1 MHPAAH
7 KCGTTG
13 LQECQQNARCGIERE
28 GGSTGGYIHGAPGG
42 TGMAQPCGG
51 VPGGVPCGGGPGGRW
66 YSIGPAYGP
75 LPLPWPAPDQFLSG
89 LLKACCSRLAA
100 QTARKGKTNFGS

>member
-7 KCGTTG
+7 KCSTTG
-13 LQECQQNARCGIERE
+13 LQECQQNARCGIELE
-28 GGSTGGYIHGAPGG
+28 GGSTVGYIHGAPGG

-75 LPLPWPAPDQFLSG
+75 LPLPWPAPGQFLS
-89 LLKACCSRLAA
+89 S
-100 QTARKGKTNFGS
+100 